1 MERKKKKK
9 RKKTRK
15 KEREK
20 KKKNKKKCATQA
32 VRDHPGCS
40 ATQAAARPV
49 SGFFFKKKIISLSP
63 LMNTFRI
70 AVVFVVLFVR
80 IVDVAV
86 VLFVVKV
93 KRCKV

>member
-1 MERKKKKK
+1 M
-9 RKKTRK
+9 
-15 KEREK
+15 
-20 KKKNKKKCATQA
+20 
-32 VRDHPGCS
+32 RDPGRARPPRLQRDPGCRE
-40 ATQAAARPV
+40 TCFWV
-49 SGFFFKKKIISLSP
+49 FFLKKIISLSP